1 LDHGRTV
8 VEDELKLPDGEGMR
22 HLILFMILASGI
34 VDAQPGAPLKLE
46 KTIPLPGVEGR
57 IDHLSVDLQNHRLFV
72 AALANNTVEVLDIN
86 GAKRLHTIS
95 GLHEPQG
102 VRYVSGADR
111 LLVANAKDGT
121 CRIYDASSFRLLQ
134 TIEYGDDADNIRFD
148 APAKQ
153 VYVGYG
159 SGALGVLDLSGK
171 KLSDIKLDA
180 HPESFQLE
188 KKGTR
193 IFVNLPDSRKI
204 AVVDRKKQAVVRQ
217 WETGGALANFPMA
230 LDEAN
235 HRLFTVCRRPSVLV
249 VLNTDSGAVVAKIPT
264 VGDSDD
270 VFYDPTRKRIY
281 ASGGEGA
288 IAVLQQQD
296 PDRYTEIARIPTVKG
311 ARTSLFVPEL
321 GRLFLA
327 VRKQGSEDAAIR
339 VYAVSE

>member
-1 LDHGRTV
+1 V
-8 VEDELKLPDGEGMR
+8 N
-22 HLILFMILASGI
+22 
-34 VDAQPGAPLKLE
+34 AQPLKLE
-46 KTIPLPGVEGR
+46 QTIPLPGVEGR
-57 IDHLSVDLQNHRLFV
+57 IDHLTVDLNNQRLFV
-72 AALANNTVEVLDIN
+72 AALENNTVEVLDIK
-86 GAKRLHTIS
+86 GAKRLQTIS

-102 VRYVSGADR
+102 VLYVPGENR
-111 LLVANAKDGT
+111 LFVANAKDGT
-121 CRIYDASSFRLLQ
+121 CRIYDATSFRLLQ
-134 TIEYGDDADNIRFD
+134 TIAYGDDADNIRFD

-159 SGALGVLDLSGK
+159 SGALGVLDLSGN
-171 KLSDIKLDA
+171 KLGDIKLDA

-188 KKGTR
+188 KKGAR

-204 AVVDRKKQAVVRQ
+204 AVIDRNKKVVVGQ

-230 LDEAN
+230 FDEAN
-235 HRLFTVCRRPSVLV
+235 HRLFSVCRHPASFA
-249 VLNTDSGAVVAKIPT
+249 VLNTDSGAVVAKIST

-296 PDRYTEIARIPTVKG
+296 PDHYQEIARIPTVKG
-311 ARTSLFVPEL
+311 ARTSLFVPEV

-327 VRKQGSEDAAIR
+327 VRKQGSEGAAIR
-339 VYAVSE
+339 VYAVSQ

>member
-1 LDHGRTV
+1 MNKMRIGILLLSLATV
-8 VEDELKLPDGEGMR
+8 WGESG
-22 HLILFMILASGI
+22 AS
-34 VDAQPGAPLKLE
+34 QPIKLE
-46 KTIPLPGVEGR
+46 TTIPMADVQGR
-57 IDHLSVDLQNHRLFV
+57 IDHFSVDLMNHRLFV
-72 AALANNTVEVLDIN
+72 AALGNNTVEVLDIN

-102 VRYVSGADR
+102 VLYVPGENR
-111 LLVANAKDGT
+111 LFVANAKDGT
-121 CRIYDASSFRLLQ
+121 CRIYDASSFELMK
-134 TIEYGDDADNIRFD
+134 TIDYRDDADNIRFD
-148 APAKQ
+148 ASAKQ

-159 SGALGVLDLSGK
+159 SGALAVLDLSGN
-171 KLSDIKLDA
+171 KLGDIKLDA

-188 KKGTR
+188 KKGSR

-204 AVVDRKKQAVVRQ
+204 AVVDRKKKAVVGH

-235 HRLFTVCRRPSVLV
+235 HRLFAVCRLPAVLL
-249 VLNTDSGAVVAKIPT
+249 VLDTDSGAVVAKIPT

-288 IAVLQQQD
+288 IAVVKQTDSDHYQ
-296 PDRYTEIARIPTVKG
+296 EIARSPTVKG

-327 VRKQGSEDAAIR
+327 VRKQGSDAAAIR
-339 VYAVSE
+339 VYAVSQ